1 MKKHLT
7 NRFVTACFIQNDC
20 ESMSKNKFEALLTFI
35 CLLTLVTG
43 FLSEWL
49 GWIDHEV
56 ARIFYIVAYLSGG
69 YAGTIES
76 AKALMDRR
84 INVDVL
90 MILAA
95 IGAAIIDE
103 WVEGAILLF
112 LFSLSNTLQNYAIGQ
127 SRREIKSLMKLRP
140 NKALVKHSDG
150 REEKL
155 SVEEL
160 KTGDNVIVQPGER
173 IPVDGIIQEGQ
184 GMINQ
189 STITG
194 ESVPVDK
201 TPGDEVFAS
210 TLNENGVLTI
220 EVTKP
225 AEETTLA
232 KIIAMVE
239 EAQSHKADTQRF
251 LDEFEPKYAI
261 GVIVSTI
268 LLILIPYALLNQP
281 FDDVFYRAMTI
292 LVVASPCA
300 LIISTPA
307 SVLSAI
313 SNAARNGILFKG
325 GAYLEQAA
333 SITTIA
339 FDKTGTLTVG
349 NPEVTDVVRVSN
361 GKNRKYTV
369 EQILRLAASAEEHSE
384 HHLAEAILRKAS
396 EHNVTPASAKNVQS
410 EAGKGI
416 TANVEGVTVKVG
428 NHRFFDDNMN
438 SWPDEINEQVEKLK
452 SESKTVVYITADD
465 IPVGLIALADTVRD
479 EAEGAIRSLK
489 KLGIKRL
496 LMLTGDAEGV
506 ARSIAGKL
514 GLDEYYAELLPD
526 QKVEMIKKLS
536 DEEPTAMVGDGVND
550 APALAS
556 SHLGVAMG
564 AAGTDVALEAADV
577 VLMGDDLSKLPYTL
591 ELAKRSKKVVW
602 QNIIFSLAVIVMLV
616 ASVFLFDLPL
626 PLGVVGHEGSTLLV
640 VLNGLRLLK
649 GDQGTG

>member
-1 MKKHLT
+1 
-7 NRFVTACFIQNDC
+7 
-20 ESMSKNKFEALLTFI
+20 MSKNQFEALLT
-35 CLLTLVTG
+35 TLC
-43 FLSEWL
+43 FLSLAGGFVGEWFEWFST
-49 GWIDHEV
+49 GT
-56 ARIFYIVAYLSGG
+56 ARGFYVLAYLSGG
-69 YAGTIES
+69 YAGAIES
-76 AKALMDRR
+76 GKALMNRQ

-95 IGAAIIDE
+95 LGAAVIDE

-112 LFSLSNTLQNYAIGQ
+112 LFSLSNALQNYAIGR
-127 SRREIKSLMKLRP
+127 SRTEIKSLMKLRP
-140 NKALVKHSDG
+140 NKALVKQSDG
-150 REEKL
+150 SEELLPVEKL
-155 SVEEL
+155 KV
-160 KTGDNVIVQPGER
+160 GDHVIVRPGER

-184 GMINQ
+184 GMVNQ

-201 TPGDEVFAS
+201 AEGDEVFAS
-210 TLNENGVLTI
+210 TFNENGVLTV
-220 EVTKP
+220 EVSKP
-225 AEETTLA
+225 AEETALA

-261 GVIVSTI
+261 GVIFSTI
-268 LLILIPYALLNQP
+268 LLIIIPYGLLDQP
-281 FDDVFYRAMTI
+281 FDDVFYRAMTV

-349 NPEVTDVVRVSN
+349 NPEVTDVVPVAN
-361 GKNRKYTV
+361 GAELAWSADK
-369 EQILRLAASAEEHSE
+369 ILRLAASAEEHSE
-384 HHLAEAILRKAS
+384 HHLAEAILREAS
-396 EHNVTPASAKNVQS
+396 ENKISLDKAKNVQS
-410 EAGKGI
+410 QAGKGI
-416 TANVEGVTVKVG
+416 EAELEGMLIKVG
-428 NHRFFDDNMN
+428 NKKLFDAEMN
-438 SWPDEINEQVEKLK
+438 GWPKSMQSQVDQLKL
-452 SESKTVVYITADD
+452 EAKTVVYVTVDGK
-465 IPVGLIALADTVRD
+465 PVGLIALADTIRP
-479 EAEGAIRSLK
+479 EAEAALQRLRKMGL
-489 KLGIKRL
+489 KRL

-506 ARSIAGKL
+506 ARAIAGKL
-514 GLDEYYAELLPD
+514 GLDEFYAELLPD
-526 QKVEMIKKLS
+526 QKVEMVKKLT
-536 DEEPTAMVGDGVND
+536 DEEPTSMVGDGVND

-577 VLMGDDLSKLPYTL
+577 VLMGDDLSKLPYML
-591 ELAKRSKKVVW
+591 ELAERSKSIVW

-616 ASVFLFDLPL
+616 ASVFLFNLPL

-640 VLNGLRLLK
+640 VLNGLRLLR
-649 GDQGTG
+649 GNQDTF